1 MADLRQAEYPGYVA
15 NLKEEEPGWFG
26 TVLTAACTS
35 QTDSVNKP
43 FKSVGISRSVSIIWR
58 GFLTL

>member
-26 TVLTAACTS
+26 TVLAAACTS

-43 FKSVGISRSVSIIWR
+43 FKSACYH
-58 GFLTL
+58 